1 MTLDN
6 KKQIITVDLHN
17 MVKEQAKRYL
27 EQLLNSI
34 SINVKEVHIIH
45 GYHSGTTLQNM
56 IQKCVKHPR
65 IKQKIKS
72 FNQGV
77 TILYLK

>member
-56 IQKCVKHPR
+56 IQT
-65 IKQKIKS
+65 S
-72 FNQGV
+72 
-77 TILYLK
+77 

>member
-27 EQLLNSI
+27 EQFLNSI

-45 GYHSGTTLQNM
+45 GYHSGTTLHNM
-56 IQKCVKHPR
+56 IQKCLKHPR